1 MSTTG
6 RGTPRVPLP
15 AAFVTMLDGW
25 TVERVA
31 LPELCD
37 AMFANQRCHCTVEF
51 TDGTPAA
58 DVVANLMN
66 HDAICPREA

>member
-1 MSTTG
+1 
-6 RGTPRVPLP
+6 
-15 AAFVTMLDGW
+15 MLDGW